1 MNAVK
6 TQVYIAIATYT
17 LVAIIKSKLKIN
29 RSTYEML
36 EIMGASLFDKTHL
49 NDLLQSPV
57 SKNAKEQKNKQL
69 KMELI

>member
-6 TQVYIAIATYT
+6 TPVYIVIATYT
-17 LVAIIKSKLKIN
+17 MVAIIKSKLKIN

-36 EIMGASLFDKTHL
+36 QILSASLFDKTHL